1 MTEQATTSRLGSS
14 HVYATGLRF
23 GEGPRWHE
31 GALWLSDMFGKKVVR
46 VAAGGT
52 VETVAE
58 IPGAPSGL
66 GWLPDG
72 RMIVVSMTDSKLVA
86 IDGGKVEAY
95 ADLSA
100 ICRGT
105 PNDMAVDRHGRA
117 YVGNAGCNLF
127 AGLDPRPTNL
137 VLVENGK
144 ARQVADDLIFP
155 NGIAIDG
162 GGGMLV
168 VAETFA
174 HRLTAFSI
182 AADGSL
188 SERRE
193 FARLDGRTP
202 DGICFDSED
211 ALWVASAETGEILRV
226 RQGGEITDR
235 IDVAG
240 RFAAACVTGGPKRR
254 TLFMILS
261 ETTPEKFMKGE
272 SSCSIESIEISVPGA
287 GIP

>member
-1 MTEQATTSRLGSS
+1 MTEQPTTSRLGSS

-155 NGIAIDG
+155 NGMVISPDG
-162 GGGMLV
+162 RTLI

-174 HRLTAFSI
+174 HRLTAFDI
-182 AADGSL
+182 EPDGSL
-188 SERRE
+188 AGRRV
-193 FARLDGRTP
+193 FADTGTRTP
-202 DGICFDSED
+202 DGICLDTEG
-211 ALWVASAETGEILRV
+211 AVWVSSSETGEFV
-226 RQGGEITDR
+226 R
-235 IDVAG
+235 
-240 RFAAACVTGGPKRR
+240 
-254 TLFMILS
+254 
-261 ETTPEKFMKGE
+261 GE
-272 SSCSIESIEISVPGA
+272 SESCIETKSLSVGGA
-287 GIP
+287 GLP